1 MPSFEI
7 DTNNRYLFTRINYY
21 IWKNCHESLKNQ
33 CEKYT
38 LYDRLVIE
46 NKPVLYFIPQDTFT
60 IEYEQKPIQ
69 FEYSVMRKPAES
81 DGMIQKFEKLRLESK
96 DLQHLLNFMKM
107 INDLVIPEV
116 DQTEV
121 AKYIWRPDDKRW
133 GYSQNVMKRKLDT
146 IYLPE
151 KDKIVETIRTFL
163 NNSNELYE
171 SLDIPSKQVFLL
183 YGLPGTGKTSLIR
196 ALASHFKHNLAIVKN
211 DKETDDQSLEQM
223 LSKLPKETFLV
234 FEDIDCMFN
243 HREVRNH
250 SGITYSGLL
259 NLLDGL
265 SHYDKLIIFIT
276 TNVIKQLDTSFRR
289 RCNLFIEF
297 GFIKKEQVITMYTN
311 FFKDKYDPPDVFY
324 SKIRG
329 KKLTVNMLE
338 KYFLYCIQQEKD
350 PKDEIDILDD
360 YLDKTSEKDSH
371 LYF

>member
-7 DTNNRYLFTRINYY
+7 DTNNRYLFTRFNYY
-21 IWKNCHESLKNQ
+21 LWKNCREPLQTQ
-33 CEKYT
+33 CEKYA
-38 LYDRLVIE
+38 LYDRLIIE
-46 NKPVLYFIPQDTFT
+46 NKPVLFFLPQDPFV
-60 IEYEQKPIQ
+60 IRYDENPIQ
-69 FEYSVMRKPAES
+69 IEYSVMRKPAES
-81 DGMIQKFEKLRLESK
+81 EGMIMRFERFILQSDDLEHILKFT
-96 DLQHLLNFMKM
+96 NM
-107 INDLVIPEV
+107 INDLVIPEAE
-116 DQTEV
+116 QNEIS
-121 AKYIWRPDDKRW
+121 KFIWRPDERRW
-133 GYSQNVMKRKLDT
+133 SYSQNIMKRKLET

-151 KDKIVETIRTFL
+151 KEQIVQSIQSFL
-163 NNSNELYE
+163 NNTDELYT

-196 ALASHFKHNLAIVKN
+196 ALATHFKHNMAIVKN

-223 LSKLPKETFLV
+223 MSKIPKETFLV

-243 HREVRNH
+243 HREVRNS

-265 SHYDKLIIFIT
+265 AHYNKLIVFIT
-276 TNVIKQLDTSFRR
+276 TNVIQQLDTSFRR

-297 GFIKKEQVITMYTN
+297 GFIKKDQVIAMYTN
-311 FFKDKYDPPDVFY
+311 FFKNKYDSPEQFH

-338 KYFLYCIQQEKD
+338 KYFLYCLQHEKD
-350 PKDEIDILDD
+350 PKQELDVLDD
-360 YLDKTSEKDSH
+360 YLDKTGEKESH